1 MTSEK
6 DKEYCDA
13 CMKLGLA
20 EFLSWGR
27 KPNIAILGAEE
38 ELLKCPHDVWHD
50 RMDIHNSLSI
60 IQKNSNGSKKIKF
73 VLPLFEETFGTLT
86 EQNFTE
92 PEPGGVYWNE
102 FIERYKNLISE
113 TFETLKEHGFVQ
125 QEKNKFILLTNDKSL
140 TLWDL
145 YSTLKYRLHHV
156 LC

>member
-1 MTSEK
+1 MNSEK

-38 ELLKCPHDVWHD
+38 EHLKCPHDVWHD

-73 VLPLFEETFGTLT
+73 VLPLFEETFGT
-86 EQNFTE
+86 
-92 PEPGGVYWNE
+92 V
-102 FIERYKNLISE
+102 RYSIVVPFLFLLLII
-113 TFETLKEHGFVQ
+113 FLVC
-125 QEKNKFILLTNDKSL
+125 L
-140 TLWDL
+140 TLL
-145 YSTLKYRLHHV
+145 LL
-156 LC
+156 LA